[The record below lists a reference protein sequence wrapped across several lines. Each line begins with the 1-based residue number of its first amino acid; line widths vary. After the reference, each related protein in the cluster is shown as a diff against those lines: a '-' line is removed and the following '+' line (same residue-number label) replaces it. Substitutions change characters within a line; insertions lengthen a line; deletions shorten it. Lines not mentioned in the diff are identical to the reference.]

1 MTYRPDFSKAYI
13 VANEILVTSKVID
26 KFPFSTTKLIKEF
39 SDLSIHSF
47 SRARSLG
54 INPNDLGSKSALI
67 SRKQGK
73 HILFFND
80 NHLKT
85 RIKFSLLHEFGHFL
99 LGHEFTDITD
109 EIYNKQEVEANFF
122 AAQILMP
129 KQLIDEL
136 RKREVIITERFL
148 IEKFGVSKIAS
159 QKRLEH
165 INKVSEYRKKNEEVY
180 YDDII
185 LKKYEGFINSIKGK
199 AETFESCYEKELER
213 QSWFYWINI
222 IKNTKSLNLLLE

>member
-1 MTYRPDFSKAYI
+1 MTYKPDFSKAYI
-13 VANEILVTSKVID
+13 IANEILVTSRVID
-26 KFPFSTTKLIKEF
+26 NFPFSATKLIKEF

-47 SRARSLG
+47 SRAKNLG
-54 INPNDLGSKSALI
+54 INPYDLGSKSAFI
-67 SRKQGK
+67 SKKQGR
-73 HILFFND
+73 HILFFNE
-80 NHLKT
+80 NHPKT

-122 AAQILMP
+122 AAQLLMP

-136 RKREVIITERFL
+136 RKREVVISEQFL

-165 INKVSEYRKKNEEVY
+165 INKVIGYRKKYEEVY

-185 LKKYEGFINSIKGK
+185 LKKYEVFINSIKEK
-199 AETFESCYEKELER
+199 SETFESCYEKELER
-213 QSWFYWINI
+213 QNWLY
-222 IKNTKSLNLLLE
+222 